1 MTRWFV
7 SCHPGAHDWL
17 AAKGLPVDRQVPHL
31 HLEDVADGDTVIGTL
46 PMQMVAALCE
56 RGVRYV
62 HLALDL
68 PLDARGRELSAEE
81 LDRYGARLIRYEV
94 REIPTWVERAAH
106 LPPRRQQAAHGAPH
120 QLM

>member
-7 SCHPGAHDWL
+7 SRHPGAYEWL
-17 AAKGLPVDRQVPHL
+17 ATQGLPVDRQVPHL
-31 HLEDVADGDTVIGTL
+31 RLEEVADGDLVIGTL

-68 PLDARGRELSAEE
+68 PLEARGRELSAEE
-81 LDRYGARLIRYEV
+81 MDRYGARLISYEV
-94 REIPTWVERAAH
+94 REIPTPTERPPHLPARRAA
-106 LPPRRQQAAHGAPH
+106 ANGAPY

>member
-7 SCHPGAHDWL
+7 SRHPGAHDWL
-17 AAKGLPVDRQVPHL
+17 AAQGLPVDRLVPHL
-31 HLEDVADGDTVIGTL
+31 HADDVADGDTVIGTL
-46 PMQMVAALCE
+46 PMHMVAALCE

-68 PLDARGRELSAEE
+68 PLEARGRELTAEE
-81 LDRYGARLIRYEV
+81 MDRYGARLIRYEV
-94 REIPTWVERAAH
+94 RA
-106 LPPRRQQAAHGAPH
+106 LPLPVGRPPARPASVGAPH

>member
-7 SCHPGAHDWL
+7 SRHPGAHDWL

-62 HLALDL
+62 HLALDQ

-81 LDRYGARLIRYEV
+81 LDRYGARLISYEV
-94 REIPTWVERAAH
+94 REIPAPLDR
-106 LPPRRQQAAHGAPH
+106 PRRLTARRGAAHGAPH